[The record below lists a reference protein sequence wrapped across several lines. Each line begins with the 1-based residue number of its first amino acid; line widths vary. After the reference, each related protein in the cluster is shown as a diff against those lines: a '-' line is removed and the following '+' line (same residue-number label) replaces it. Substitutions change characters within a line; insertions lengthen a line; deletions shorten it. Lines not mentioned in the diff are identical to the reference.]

1 MSLIKVKTRLATIGF
16 NKTQKY
22 VTSPV
27 RYSNITV
34 DDLIKFAS
42 ENSGISKAN
51 ISASFFAIQQQI
63 EQFVCN
69 GHGIVLGNL
78 GTFYVSTRC
87 KAADEV
93 KDAGASSVK
102 SLAVRFR
109 QSKKLRSML
118 NSNTL
123 LEGIEFEK
131 DTEEEDDQTETDTPS
146 GGNGEDN
153 TSSGQ
158 GSDSGQGSG
167 SDDQGGG
174 NSGIG

>member
-78 GTFYVSTRC
+78 GTFYISTRC

-93 KDAGASSVK
+93 KNAGASSVK

-109 QSKKLRSML
+109 QSKKLRTLL
-118 NSNTL
+118 NNNTL

-131 DTEEEDDQTETDTPS
+131 DDEEDDQADTPS
-146 GGNGEDN
+146 GGNSEDN
-153 TSSGQ
+153 TSGGQ
-158 GSDSGQGSG
+158 GGDSEQGSG
-167 SDDQGGG
+167 TDDQGGG
-174 NSGIG
+174 DGGIG

>member
-1 MSLIKVKTRLATIGF
+1 MSLIKVKTRLTTIGF
-16 NKTQKY
+16 NKMQKY

-78 GTFYVSTRC
+78 GTFYISTRC

-109 QSKKLRSML
+109 QSKKLRTLL
-118 NSNTL
+118 NNNTL

-131 DTEEEDDQTETDTPS
+131 DDEEDDQTDTPS
-146 GGNGEDN
+146 GGDGEDN

-158 GSDSGQGSG
+158 GGNSEQGNG
-167 SDDQGGG
+167 TDDQGGG
-174 NSGIG
+174 DSGIG

>member
-51 ISASFFAIQQQI
+51 IAASFFAIQQQI

-78 GTFYVSTRC
+78 GTFYISTRC

-109 QSKKLRSML
+109 QSKKLRTLL
-118 NSNTL
+118 NNNTL

-131 DTEEEDDQTETDTPS
+131 DDEEDDDQADTPS
-146 GGNGEDN
+146 GGSGEDN
-153 TSSGQ
+153 TSNDQ

-167 SDDQGGG
+167 NDDQGVGD
-174 NSGIG
+174 SGIG

>member
-109 QSKKLRSML
+109 QSKKLRTLL
-118 NSNTL
+118 NNNKL

-131 DTEEEDDQTETDTPS
+131 DNEEDDQTDTPS

-158 GSDSGQGSG
+158 GNDSGQGSG
-167 SDDQGGG
+167 SDEQGGG
-174 NSGIG
+174 DGGIG

>member
-51 ISASFFAIQQQI
+51 IAASFFAIQQQI

-109 QSKKLRSML
+109 QSKKLRTLL
-118 NSNTL
+118 NNNTL

-131 DTEEEDDQTETDTPS
+131 DDEEDDNEQPITPTGGDDGDDTS
-146 GGNGEDN
+146 GSQGDN
-153 TSSGQ
+153 SGQ
-158 GSDSGQGSG
+158 GGT
-167 SDDQGGG
+167 DDQGGG
-174 NSGIG
+174 EGGIG

>member
-78 GTFYVSTRC
+78 GTFYISTRC

-109 QSKKLRSML
+109 QSKKLRTLL
-118 NSNTL
+118 NNNTL

-131 DTEEEDDQTETDTPS
+131 DDEEDDQADTPS
-146 GGNGEDN
+146 GGNSEDN

-158 GSDSGQGSG
+158 GGDSGQGSG
-167 SDDQGGG
+167 NDDQGGG
-174 NSGIG
+174 DSGIG

>member
-22 VTSPV
+22 ITSPV

-109 QSKKLRSML
+109 QSKKLRTLL
-118 NSNTL
+118 NNNTL

-131 DTEEEDDQTETDTPS
+131 DDEEDDVDDEQQPNTPS
-146 GGNGEDN
+146 GGDNGGSSTGGDSDQTDN
-153 TSSGQ
+153 EG
-158 GSDSGQGSG
+158 D
-167 SDDQGGG
+167 
-174 NSGIG
+174 SGIG

>member
-109 QSKKLRSML
+109 QSKKLRTLL
-118 NSNTL
+118 NNNTL

-131 DTEEEDDQTETDTPS
+131 DDEEDDVDDEQQPNTPS
-146 GGNGEDN
+146 GGDNGG
-153 TSSGQ
+153 SST
-158 GSDSGQGSG
+158 GSDSDQT
-167 SDDQGGG
+167 DDEGGG
-174 NSGIG
+174 GIG

>member
-78 GTFYVSTRC
+78 GTFYISTRC
-87 KAADEV
+87 KAAEDV
-93 KDAGASSVK
+93 KDAGASSIR

-118 NSNTL
+118 NNNTL
-123 LEGIEFEK
+123 LEGVEFEK
-131 DTEEEDDQTETDTPS
+131 DTEEEDDQTNTPS
-146 GGNGEDN
+146 GGSGEDN
-153 TSSGQ
+153 TPGDQ

-167 SDDQGGG
+167 TDDQGGG
-174 NSGIG
+174 DSGIG

>member
-1 MSLIKVKTRLATIGF
+1 MSLIKVKTRLTTIGF

-78 GTFYVSTRC
+78 GTFYISTRC

-109 QSKKLRSML
+109 QSKKLRTLL
-118 NSNTL
+118 NNNTL

-131 DTEEEDDQTETDTPS
+131 DNEEDDQTDTPS

-174 NSGIG
+174 DGGIG

>member
-1 MSLIKVKTRLATIGF
+1 MSLIKVKTRLTTIGF

-78 GTFYVSTRC
+78 GTFYISTRC

-93 KDAGASSVK
+93 KDAGASSIR

-118 NSNTL
+118 NNNTL
-123 LEGIEFEK
+123 LEGVEFEK
-131 DTEEEDDQTETDTPS
+131 DTEEEDEQTNTPS
-146 GGNGEDN
+146 GGSGDDN
-153 TSSGQ
+153 TSGSQ
-158 GSDSGQGSG
+158 GSESEQGNG
-167 SDDQGGG
+167 NDNQGGG
-174 NSGIG
+174 DSGIG

>member
-1 MSLIKVKTRLATIGF
+1 MSLIKVKTRLTTIGF

-22 VTSPV
+22 VTSPI

-51 ISASFFAIQQQI
+51 VAASFFAIQQQI

-78 GTFYVSTRC
+78 GTFYISTRC
-87 KAADEV
+87 KAAEEV
-93 KDAGASSVK
+93 KDAGASSIR

-131 DTEEEDDQTETDTPS
+131 DTEEDDEQTNTPS
-146 GGNGEDN
+146 DGGADDN
-153 TSSGQ
+153 TSGGQ

-167 SDDQGGG
+167 TDDQGGG
-174 NSGIG
+174 DSGIG

>member
-1 MSLIKVKTRLATIGF
+1 MSLIKVKTRLTTIGF

-22 VTSPV
+22 VTTPI

-34 DDLIKFAS
+34 DDLIKFES

-51 ISASFFAIQQQI
+51 VAASFFAIQQQI

-78 GTFYVSTRC
+78 GTFYISTRC
-87 KAADEV
+87 KAAEDV
-93 KDAGASSVK
+93 KDAGASSIR

-131 DTEEEDDQTETDTPS
+131 DTEEDDEQPNTPS
-146 GGNGEDN
+146 DGGADDN
-153 TSSGQ
+153 TSGGQ

-167 SDDQGGG
+167 TDDQGGG
-174 NSGIG
+174 DSGIG

>member
-34 DDLIKFAS
+34 DDLVKFAS

-51 ISASFFAIQQQI
+51 IAAAFYAIQQQI

-78 GTFYVSTRC
+78 GTFYISTRC
-87 KAADEV
+87 KAAEDV
-93 KDAGASSVK
+93 KDAGASSIR

-123 LEGIEFEK
+123 LEGVEFEK
-131 DTEEEDDQTETDTPS
+131 DTEEENEQTDTPS
-146 GGNGEDN
+146 GGSGDDN
-153 TSSGQ
+153 TSGDQ
-158 GSDSGQGSG
+158 GSDSGQSSG
-167 SDDQGGG
+167 TDDQGGG
-174 NSGIG
+174 DSGIG

>member
-78 GTFYVSTRC
+78 GTFYISTRC

-123 LEGIEFEK
+123 LEGIEFET
-131 DTEEEDDQTETDTPS
+131 DTEEEDDQTDTPS
-146 GGNGEDN
+146 GGSGDDN
-153 TSSGQ
+153 TSGSQ
-158 GSDSGQGSG
+158 GSESEQGSG
-167 SDDQGGG
+167 NDNQGGG
-174 NSGIG
+174 DSGIG

>member
-78 GTFYVSTRC
+78 GTFYISSRC

-102 SLAVRFR
+102 NLAVRFR
-109 QSKKLRSML
+109 QSKKLRTLL
-118 NSNTL
+118 NNNTL

-131 DTEEEDDQTETDTPS
+131 DNEEDDQTDTPS

-158 GSDSGQGSG
+158 GNDSGQGSG
-167 SDDQGGG
+167 SDEQGGG
-174 NSGIG
+174 DGGIG

>member
-1 MSLIKVKTRLATIGF
+1 MSLIKVKTRLTTIGF
-16 NKTQKY
+16 NKMQKY

-78 GTFYVSTRC
+78 GTFYISTRC

-109 QSKKLRSML
+109 QSKKLRILL
-118 NSNTL
+118 NNNTL

-131 DTEEEDDQTETDTPS
+131 DDEEDDQTDTPS
-146 GGNGEDN
+146 GGDGEDN

-158 GSDSGQGSG
+158 GGNSEQGNG
-167 SDDQGGG
+167 TDDQGGG
-174 NSGIG
+174 DSGIG

>member
-1 MSLIKVKTRLATIGF
+1 MSLIKVKTRLTTIGF

-22 VTSPV
+22 VTTPI

-34 DDLIKFAS
+34 DDLIKFES

-51 ISASFFAIQQQI
+51 VAASFFAIQQQI

-78 GTFYVSTRC
+78 GTFYISTRC
-87 KAADEV
+87 KAAEDV
-93 KDAGASSVK
+93 KDAGASSIR

-131 DTEEEDDQTETDTPS
+131 DTEEDDEQTNTPS
-146 GGNGEDN
+146 DGDADDN
-153 TSSGQ
+153 TSGGQ

-167 SDDQGGG
+167 TDDQGGG
-174 NSGIG
+174 DSGIG

>member
-78 GTFYVSTRC
+78 GTFYISTRC

-102 SLAVRFR
+102 NLAVRFR
-109 QSKKLRSML
+109 QSKKLRTLL
-118 NSNTL
+118 NNNTL

-131 DTEEEDDQTETDTPS
+131 DNEEDDQTDTPS

-174 NSGIG
+174 DGGIG

>member
-93 KDAGASSVK
+93 KDAGASSIR

-118 NSNTL
+118 NNNTL
-123 LEGIEFEK
+123 LEGVEFEK
-131 DTEEEDDQTETDTPS
+131 DTEEEDEQTNTPS
-146 GGNGEDN
+146 GGSGDDN
-153 TSSGQ
+153 TSGDQ

-167 SDDQGGG
+167 TDDQGGG
-174 NSGIG
+174 DSGIG

>member
-34 DDLIKFAS
+34 DDLVKFAS

-51 ISASFFAIQQQI
+51 IAAAFYAIQQQI

-78 GTFYVSTRC
+78 GTFYISTRC
-87 KAADEV
+87 KAAEDV
-93 KDAGASSVK
+93 KDAGASSIR

-123 LEGIEFEK
+123 LEGVEFEK
-131 DTEEEDDQTETDTPS
+131 DTEEEDEQTNTPS
-146 GGNGEDN
+146 GGSGDDN
-153 TSSGQ
+153 TSGDQ

-167 SDDQGGG
+167 TDDQGGG
-174 NSGIG
+174 DSGIG

>member
-109 QSKKLRSML
+109 QSKKLRTLL
-118 NSNTL
+118 NNNTL

-131 DTEEEDDQTETDTPS
+131 DDEDDDVDDEQQPNTPS
-146 GGNGEDN
+146 GGDNGG
-153 TSSGQ
+153 SSTG
-158 GSDSGQGSG
+158 GDSDQT
-167 SDDQGGG
+167 DDEGGG
-174 NSGIG
+174 GIG

>member
-109 QSKKLRSML
+109 QSKKLRTLL
-118 NSNTL
+118 NNNTL

-131 DTEEEDDQTETDTPS
+131 DNEEDDQTDTPS

-158 GSDSGQGSG
+158 GNDSGQGSG
-167 SDDQGGG
+167 SDEQGGG
-174 NSGIG
+174 DGGIG

>member
-109 QSKKLRSML
+109 QSKKLRTLL
-118 NSNTL
+118 NNNTL

-131 DTEEEDDQTETDTPS
+131 DDEEDDVDDGQQPNTPS
-146 GGNGEDN
+146 GGDNGGS
-153 TSSGQ
+153 TT
-158 GSDSGQGSG
+158 GSDSDQT
-167 SDDQGGG
+167 DDEGGG
-174 NSGIG
+174 GIG

>member
-51 ISASFFAIQQQI
+51 IAASFFAIQQQI

-109 QSKKLRSML
+109 QSKKLRTLL
-118 NSNTL
+118 NNNTL

-131 DTEEEDDQTETDTPS
+131 DDEEDDNEQPITPS
-146 GGNGEDN
+146 GGDDG
-153 TSSGQ
+153 
-158 GSDSGQGSG
+158 GSTGGDSGQT
-167 SDDQGGG
+167 DDEGGG
-174 NSGIG
+174 GIG

>member
-109 QSKKLRSML
+109 QSKKLRTLL
-118 NSNTL
+118 NNNTL

-131 DTEEEDDQTETDTPS
+131 DDEEDDVDDEQQPNTPS
-146 GGNGEDN
+146 GGDNGG
-153 TSSGQ
+153 SSTG
-158 GSDSGQGSG
+158 GDSDQT
-167 SDDQGGG
+167 DDEGGG
-174 NSGIG
+174 GIG

>member
-51 ISASFFAIQQQI
+51 IAASFFAIQQQI

-109 QSKKLRSML
+109 QSKKLRTLL
-118 NSNTL
+118 NNNTL

-131 DTEEEDDQTETDTPS
+131 DDEEDDNEQPIIPS
-146 GGNGEDN
+146 GGDDG
-153 TSSGQ
+153 
-158 GSDSGQGSG
+158 GSTGGDSGQTE
-167 SDDQGGG
+167 DEGGG
-174 NSGIG
+174 GIG

>member
-118 NSNTL
+118 NNNTL
-123 LEGIEFEK
+123 LEGVEFEK
-131 DTEEEDDQTETDTPS
+131 DDEEDDQTDTPS

-174 NSGIG
+174 DSGIG

>member
-51 ISASFFAIQQQI
+51 ICASFFAIQQQI

-109 QSKKLRSML
+109 QSKKLRTLL
-118 NSNTL
+118 NNNTL

-131 DTEEEDDQTETDTPS
+131 DDEEDDVDDEQQPNTPS
-146 GGNGEDN
+146 GGDNGG
-153 TSSGQ
+153 SSTG
-158 GSDSGQGSG
+158 GDSDQT
-167 SDDQGGG
+167 DDEGGG
-174 NSGIG
+174 GIG

>member
-78 GTFYVSTRC
+78 GTFYISTRC

-102 SLAVRFR
+102 NLAVRFR
-109 QSKKLRSML
+109 QSKKLRTLL
-118 NSNTL
+118 NNNTL

-131 DTEEEDDQTETDTPS
+131 DNEEDEQTDTPS

-174 NSGIG
+174 DGGIG

>member
-78 GTFYVSTRC
+78 GTFYISTRC

-109 QSKKLRSML
+109 QSKKLRTLL
-118 NSNTL
+118 NNNTL

-131 DTEEEDDQTETDTPS
+131 DDEEDDDQADTPS
-146 GGNGEDN
+146 GGSGEDN
-153 TSSGQ
+153 TSNDQ

-167 SDDQGGG
+167 NDDQGVGD
-174 NSGIG
+174 SGIG

>member
-78 GTFYVSTRC
+78 GTFYISTRC

-109 QSKKLRSML
+109 QSKKLRTLL
-118 NSNTL
+118 NNNTL

-131 DTEEEDDQTETDTPS
+131 DDAEDDDQADTPS
-146 GGNGEDN
+146 GGNSEDN

-158 GSDSGQGSG
+158 GGDSGQGSG
-167 SDDQGGG
+167 NDDQGGG
-174 NSGIG
+174 DSGIG

>member
-1 MSLIKVKTRLATIGF
+1 MSLIKVKTRLTTIGF

-51 ISASFFAIQQQI
+51 IAASFFAIQQQI

-78 GTFYVSTRC
+78 GTFYISTRC

-102 SLAVRFR
+102 NLAVRFR
-109 QSKKLRSML
+109 QSKKLRTLL
-118 NSNTL
+118 NNNTL

-131 DTEEEDDQTETDTPS
+131 DDDEDDPTDTPS
-146 GGNGEDN
+146 SGNGEDN

-158 GSDSGQGSG
+158 GSDSEQGSG
-167 SDDQGGG
+167 TDDQGGG
-174 NSGIG
+174 DSGIG

>member
-78 GTFYVSTRC
+78 GTFYISTRC

-123 LEGIEFEK
+123 LEGVEFEK
-131 DTEEEDDQTETDTPS
+131 DTEEEDEQTNTPS
-146 GGNGEDN
+146 GGSGDDN
-153 TSSGQ
+153 TSGDQ

-167 SDDQGGG
+167 TDDQGGG
-174 NSGIG
+174 DSGIG

>member
-1 MSLIKVKTRLATIGF
+1 MSLIKVKTRLTTIGF
-16 NKTQKY
+16 NKMQKY

-51 ISASFFAIQQQI
+51 IAASFFAIQQQI

-87 KAADEV
+87 KATDEV

-109 QSKKLRSML
+109 QSKKLRTLL
-118 NSNTL
+118 NNNTL
-123 LEGIEFEK
+123 LEGVEFEK
-131 DTEEEDDQTETDTPS
+131 DTEEEDDQTNTPS
-146 GGNGEDN
+146 GGSGEDN
-153 TSSGQ
+153 TSGDQ

-167 SDDQGGG
+167 TDDQGGG
-174 NSGIG
+174 DSGIG